1 MNKLKKIPSRYLNG
15 KNILNYIVNFIIINL
30 KNEVDDFDYNN
41 KSQIIIQSDKTI
53 NDFLNTIKLIQYKD
67 DNNNICSSIINQYTG
82 KILDKFTDTIYH
94 IINLEPIFKIYDINQ
109 NDNIII
115 QQIESNIENN
125 NKNTQEIIIKYN
137 NIIKNKVSLFSIN
150 KNSNNNTIDNN
161 NNMLS
166 SLQEKILTRQK
177 NAMKIKG
184 GSNLYNLDSNNLFN
198 KLDIIK
204 DLKDK
209 NKLNTIDFNNLNK
222 IKYKYILT
230 DRGWKK
236 SDNSIYNKN
245 IFNETDF
252 YKIIKQNTSYNFP
265 VNFTEQTNIY
275 NFINKSNLDIN
286 DLFKYNIYKQW
297 YFEEVPNLINKPSNI
312 IKNSA
317 LQSYINKLFT
327 TNISNN
333 IITHHLNKTN
343 YIISSKLYETSNS
356 IYNNFTNNYINKLQ
370 LNMNLYY
377 YNNKSYNTK
386 YDDLNFNDMNIKMK
400 QLFYNTKNKQ
410 QTYTIYINYIK
421 NKFLNKII
429 NNNIIITNQNINSKF
444 SKLNNIFKFDI
455 IKNINEGYTITHS
468 QNNLKLQSNNSSYQ
482 IIRQT
487 GNNDGYYLI
496 KDISND
502 TYMYIDDIN
511 LFNDIKIINFNKPTE
526 ISDKYLFKIHTNN
539 TIQKIPSSILR
550 KDLLD
555 NNYTIKFYN
564 TNKFL
569 NTIIQKEN
577 TVYYLDD
584 IKNIFTLTNTNLTNN
599 LQSTYKLED
608 TYNIIHIITEYIP
621 FYSDNYNIFVIR
633 NKDKPQSILYVNDKN
648 QPIWIN
654 INISDLLNN
663 NDILLRSLWYF
674 QINN

>member
-1 MNKLKKIPSRYLNG
+1 
-15 KNILNYIVNFIIINL
+15 
-30 KNEVDDFDYNN
+30 
-41 KSQIIIQSDKTI
+41 
-53 NDFLNTIKLIQYKD
+53 
-67 DNNNICSSIINQYTG
+67 
-82 KILDKFTDTIYH
+82 
-94 IINLEPIFKIYDINQ
+94 
-109 NDNIII
+109 
-115 QQIESNIENN
+115 
-125 NKNTQEIIIKYN
+125 
-137 NIIKNKVSLFSIN
+137 
-150 KNSNNNTIDNN
+150 
-161 NNMLS
+161 
-166 SLQEKILTRQK
+166 
-177 NAMKIKG
+177 
-184 GSNLYNLDSNNLFN
+184 
-198 KLDIIK
+198 
-204 DLKDK
+204 
-209 NKLNTIDFNNLNK
+209 
-222 IKYKYILT
+222 
-230 DRGWKK
+230 
-236 SDNSIYNKN
+236 
-245 IFNETDF
+245 
-252 YKIIKQNTSYNFP
+252 
-265 VNFTEQTNIY
+265 
-275 NFINKSNLDIN
+275 
-286 DLFKYNIYKQW
+286 
-297 YFEEVPNLINKPSNI
+297 
-312 IKNSA
+312 
-317 LQSYINKLFT
+317 
-327 TNISNN
+327 
-333 IITHHLNKTN
+333 
-343 YIISSKLYETSNS
+343 
-356 IYNNFTNNYINKLQ
+356 
-370 LNMNLYY
+370 MNLYY